1 MTICVG
7 QRLGGQAVAGKA
19 GDKPPTRGAWL
30 VPAGAT
36 RRSAQRRAR
45 LHVAARSA
53 GKGGGVL
60 DRPGVLP
67 GQQRG
72 RETRRR
78 RPPSYRVLLHNDNY
92 NRREYVVQ
100 VLMKVVEGT
109 TVDDAVN
116 IMQEAHINGLAM
128 VTQCAQDK
136 AELYCESLR
145 LNGLIATIEPAGTGG
160 SDGTSSS

>member
-1 MTICVG
+1 MLELAAAP
-7 QRLGGQAVAGKA
+7 RLQALAGGWRSPAKET
-19 GDKPPTRGAWL
+19 PTSSLQG
-30 VPAGAT
+30 V
-36 RRSAQRRAR
+36 RSAHRARAQR

-53 GKGGGVL
+53 GSGGNVI
-60 DRPGVLP
+60 DRPSLLP
-67 GQQRG
+67 GQDTR
-72 RETRRR
+72 RDTRRR

-116 IMQEAHINGLAM
+116 IMQEAHVNGLAL
-128 VTQCAQDK
+128 VAQCAQEQ
-136 AELYCESLR
+136 AEQYCESLR
-145 LNGLIATIEPAGTGG
+145 LNGLISTIEPAGGGSG